1 MSSGFDALTGF
12 LGLVLA
18 TVIGS
23 AITRLLISPL
33 VELRN
38 MKAKIDKD
46 ISTYRHIITNP
57 GGNHSQS
64 EREDT
69 RYELREDASELV
81 AKAESLPFYWLWSTL
96 QLVPSRDAIENAN
109 DNLIFLS
116 NRLSQGDPI
125 ENDDKIQEIEDLLN
139 I

>member
-1 MSSGFDALTGF
+1 MGSGFGALAGF

-23 AITRLLISPL
+23 AITRLLVSPL

-38 MKAKIDKD
+38 MKATIDTD

-57 GGNHSQS
+57 GSNHSQS
-64 EREDT
+64 EREDA
-69 RYELREDASELV
+69 RYALREDASELV

-96 QLVPSRDAIENAN
+96 RLVPSKGAIESSN
-109 DNLIFLS
+109 DNLIFL
-116 NRLSQGDPI
+116 
-125 ENDDKIQEIEDLLN
+125 
-139 I
+139 